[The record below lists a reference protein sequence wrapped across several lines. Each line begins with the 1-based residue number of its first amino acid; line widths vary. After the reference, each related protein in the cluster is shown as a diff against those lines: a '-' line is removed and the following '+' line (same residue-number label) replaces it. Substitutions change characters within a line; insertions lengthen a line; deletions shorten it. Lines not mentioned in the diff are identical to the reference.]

1 MELFLFLILLL
12 FIAIV
17 DSLLIAY
24 INSKFNKNF
33 ALLHKEKEEIENN
46 YKLLRQEIL
55 NLQQQLKEQ
64 ETLLQEKK
72 LAHEKQL
79 QQQEEIE
86 KNITDPVTYIRQKNW
101 FLKPKLKEQKNMCAK
116 QQPISPSWMPSYSW
130 VSWMKKNLP
139 LSKTYRKGRV
149 NSLVYLLILL
159 GAISFWL
166 VGYVYVK
173 NKTNF

>member
-86 KNITDPVTYIRQKNW
+86 KNITDPVTYIRQK
-101 FLKPKLKEQKNMCAK
+101 KLVPETEIKRAEEYVRKTAT
-116 QQPISPSWMPSYSW
+116 
-130 VSWMKKNLP
+130 NLSI
-139 LSKTYRKGRV
+139 LDA
-149 NSLVYLLILL
+149 LLLL
-159 GAISFWL
+159 GILDEEKLAFIKKHI
-166 VGYVYVK
+166 GREE
-173 NKTNF
+173 

>member
-55 NLQQQLKEQ
+55 NLKQQLKEQ

-86 KNITDPVTYIRQKNW
+86 KNITDPVTYIRQK
-101 FLKPKLKEQKNMCAK
+101 KLVPETEIKRAEEYVRKTAT
-116 QQPISPSWMPSYSW
+116 
-130 VSWMKKNLP
+130 NLSI
-139 LSKTYRKGRV
+139 LDA
-149 NSLVYLLILL
+149 LLLL
-159 GAISFWL
+159 GILDEEKLAFIKKHI
-166 VGYVYVK
+166 GREE
-173 NKTNF
+173 